1 VILETKGILEITV
14 NNLKINKMKVQ
25 GTGFTY
31 WLNKQKLQ
39 DFDSWEKAIKKL
51 NVETEVRGLELHAK
65 TVEK

>member
-1 VILETKGILEITV
+1 MV
-14 NNLKINKMKVQ
+14 KIS
-25 GTGFTY
+25 GAGFTY
-31 WLNKQKLQ
+31 WLNEQKLK

>member
-1 VILETKGILEITV
+1 
-14 NNLKINKMKVQ
+14 MKTS

-31 WLNKQKLQ
+31 WLNEQKLQ

-65 TVEK
+65 TVHSKL

>member
-1 VILETKGILEITV
+1 MISEIIA

-31 WLNKQKLQ
+31 WLNEQKLQ

>member
-1 VILETKGILEITV
+1 MRVE
-14 NNLKINKMKVQ
+14 

-31 WLNKQKLQ
+31 WLNEQKLQ

-65 TVEK
+65 TIKTAENNESKGK

>member
-1 VILETKGILEITV
+1 MKTSGTV
-14 NNLKINKMKVQ
+14 
-25 GTGFTY
+25 FTY
-31 WLNKQKLQ
+31 WLNEHKLQ

>member
-1 VILETKGILEITV
+1 MRVE
-14 NNLKINKMKVQ
+14 

-31 WLNKQKLQ
+31 WLNEQKLQ

-65 TVEK
+65 TIKTAEKDENNRKSI